1 MPLPNTLQLLLDLIK
16 KEHHLDITGVTL
28 ETGLADVGL
37 DSLALAELIFS
48 IEDTFHVELGDMDP
62 RSMPA
67 TVGELVTLIDTS
79 NSAKAEPATA
89 TVNQPQ
95 LS

>member
-1 MPLPNTLQLLLDLIK
+1 MPNTLQRLLDLIQ

-28 ETGLADVGL
+28 ETGLSDVGL

-48 IEDTFHVELGDMDP
+48 IEDTFHVALGDMDP

-67 TVGELVTLIDTS
+67 TVGELVTLIDTGVP
-79 NSAKAEPATA
+79 AEAADVSKKTA
-89 TVNQPQ
+89 A
-95 LS
+95 